1 MKHFASLLLKT
12 LVVCALT
19 VPVLAGEG
27 KCTAD
32 AQKCI
37 NSIAEHAKNKGWLGV
52 ELDESKYEHALVIT
66 KVVPASPAAKANLK
80 AGETLV
86 SLNGV
91 SCSDHEAMKAVY
103 ADAVKPGKT
112 VTYTIAGKNGHERQ
126 VRVTLGHMPEEIVAK
141 WLGHHMLSQ
150 HSEVAYVN

>member
-27 KCTAD
+27 KCSAD

-37 NSIAEHAKNKGWLGV
+37 TSIAEHAKNKGWLGV

-66 KVVPASPAAKANLK
+66 KVVPESPAAKANLK
-80 AGETLV
+80 VGETLA

-91 SCSDHEAMKAVY
+91 SCTDQEAMKTVY
-103 ADAVKPGKT
+103 AEAVKPGKT
-112 VTYTIAGKNGHERQ
+112 VTYGVTGKNGYERQ
-126 VRVTLGHMPEEIVAK
+126 VKVTLGHMPEEIVAK
-141 WLGHHMLSQ
+141 WLGRHMLKQ
-150 HSEVAYVN
+150 HSEVANVN